1 MCLGNSNCDHNLISD
16 IHALREC
23 ELAFGKAHAA
33 SVPDDENTQNARRR
47 LAENPDDFDLVV
59 ALGDALAFQM
69 RYHEALECF
78 ERATQMRPDDY
89 KTRRKRAGRYLST
102 LNLDKAEVEFE
113 WCIAHADEKLDPLYM
128 LACCNYCKGEYQKAK
143 TMFDECLTL
152 ARDNGD
158 MYVASLF
165 WTIACSVQ
173 LEKDVSGDLEKF
185 FGDVQI
191 GHHTGY
197 LQTLKLFAGAPL
209 AECDNIPKEDELQ
222 LCIFT
227 YGVHLYYKHKQNALL
242 ADAFLAGTLKLDT
255 YFSAFAYLG
264 AYTEYMRE
272 NAMKL

>member
-1 MCLGNSNCDHNLISD
+1 MCLGNSNCGHNLISD

-23 ELAFGKAHAA
+23 ELAFGKAQVA
-33 SVPDDENTQNARRR
+33 SVPDDENTKNARRR
-47 LAENPDDFDLVV
+47 LAKNPDDFDLVV

-113 WCIAHADEKLDPLYM
+113 WCVAHADEKLDPLYM

-143 TMFDECLTL
+143 TAFDECIDL
-152 ARDNGD
+152 AKDNGD
-158 MYVASLF
+158 MYVAALY
-165 WTIACSVQ
+165 WAVACAVQ
-173 LEKDVSGDLEKF
+173 TGQDISDDMAKF
-185 FGDVQI
+185 SFDIQI

-197 LQTLKLFAGAPL
+197 LQSLKLFAGKKF
-209 AECDNIPKEDELQ
+209 AECDTIPKEDELQ

-227 YGVHLYYKHKQNALL
+227 YGVHLFYKHKQNAPL
-242 ADAFLAGTLKLDT
+242 ADAFLADTLKLDT

-272 NAMKL
+272 KAIES